1 MTDSLRQTTQ
11 AKRQSLHRQYLGYYI
26 FSLFP
31 VLSVCYLTCHYERA
45 ESLLP
50 LFWVEWTLVVAAF
63 SLLCPWP
70 GRKGVLGAAL
80 VFLLS
85 FCVASIV
92 THESIAVHGAIWN
105 WSDDW
110 FYLTEA
116 EKVVRSVRLSGW
128 NLQEAWT
135 VVAARESGAWTLS
148 GWPFVLG
155 LVSAIVTS
163 APTLELLHAIA
174 LSLNATFLALVL
186 LLVCHVLQEPARR
199 FPRMALFCFLLLI
212 ADPIVYAGMSLKE
225 SMLQFCLMLAFVS
238 CWKVLGRGL
247 VPWGIALGLGMLGI
261 VTSRVAYVPLILFVL
276 YWRVLQKIHI
286 GKYLRVL
293 LALVIIASFAT
304 LLLTFEIRY
313 TSVAERLGGYDLEA
327 QPGLA
332 MSIYNIPVVGPVFF
346 YAISPVPPLPW
357 KILSV
362 EKPAIALTRGAGSAA
377 WFLAACYVL
386 RGIARKRHLLRNELF
401 LSAGV
406 MFLGCFV
413 AVVITGNDPRYK
425 QPTNFYLAIMLFLT
439 RYNRP
444 KARRIA
450 DLNKGEPDCGSIGR
464 P

>member
-11 AKRQSLHRQYLGYYI
+11 AKRQSLHRQYFGYYI

-92 THESIAVHGAIWN
+92 THESIAIHGAIWQG
-105 WSDDW
+105 SDDW

-128 NLQEAWT
+128 DLQEAWM
-135 VVAARESGAWTLS
+135 VLASREKGAWTLS
-148 GWPFVLG
+148 GWPYVLG
-155 LVSAIVTS
+155 LVTAIVTLT
-163 APTLELLHAIA
+163 PTLELLHAIA
-174 LSLNATFLALVL
+174 LSVNATFLALVL
-186 LLVCHVLQEPARR
+186 VLVCHVLQEPARQ
-199 FPRMALFCFLLLI
+199 FPKKVLFCFLLLI
-212 ADPIVYAGMSLKE
+212 ADPIVYAGMVLKE
-225 SMLQFCLMLAFVS
+225 SMLHFSLMLAFVS
-238 CWKVLGRGL
+238 CWKVLRRGL
-247 VPWGIALGLGMLGI
+247 VPWGIALGLGILGV

-276 YWRVLQKIHI
+276 YWRAMQKIHI

-293 LALVIIASFAT
+293 LALVIVASFAG
-304 LLLTFEIRY
+304 LVLTFEIRY
-313 TSVAERLGGYDLEA
+313 TSVAEHLGGKVLEG

-332 MSIYNIPVVGPVFF
+332 MSVYNIPVVGPVLF

-362 EKPAIALTRGAGSAA
+362 EKPAIVLIRGAGSAA

-386 RGIARKRHLLRNELF
+386 RGIARKRHLLKNELF
-401 LSAGV
+401 LTAGV
-406 MFLGCFV
+406 MCIGCFI
-413 AVVITGNDPRYK
+413 AVVLTGNDPRYK

-439 RYNRP
+439 WYD
-444 KARRIA
+444 RRETRRLERLQK
-450 DLNKGEPDCGSIGR
+450 DSNV
-464 P
+464 

>member
-1 MTDSLRQTTQ
+1 M
-11 AKRQSLHRQYLGYYI
+11 GC
-26 FSLFP
+26 
-31 VLSVCYLTCHYERA
+31 VERA
-45 ESLLP
+45 ESVLP
-50 LFWVEWTLVVAAF
+50 LCWVGWTLVVAAF

-92 THESIAVHGAIWN
+92 THESIAIHGAIWQ

-110 FYLTEA
+110 NYLIEA
-116 EKVVRSVRLSGW
+116 GNVGRSVRWSGW

-135 VVAARESGAWTLS
+135 VLASRESSAWTLS
-148 GWPFVLG
+148 GLPFVLG

-186 LLVCHVLQEPARR
+186 LLVCHVLEEPARR
-199 FPRMALFCFLLLI
+199 FPRMVLFCFLLLI

-225 SMLQFCLMLAFVS
+225 SMLQFSLMLAFVS
-238 CWKVLGRGL
+238 CWKLLGRGL
-247 VPWGIALGLGMLGI
+247 VPWGIALGLGILGV

-293 LALVIIASFAT
+293 LALVIVASFAN
-304 LLLTFEIRY
+304 LVLTFEIRD
-313 TSVAERLGGYDLEA
+313 TTVGATVNSGIGDELSGKT
-327 QPGLA
+327 GLA
-332 MSIYNIPVVGPVFF
+332 ISIYNIPVVGPVLF

-357 KILSV
+357 KILAV
-362 EKPAIALTRGAGSAA
+362 EQPAIVLIRGAGSAA

-401 LSAGV
+401 LTAGV

-439 RYNRP
+439 WYD
-444 KARRIA
+444 RRKTRRTIF
-450 DLNKGEPDCGSIGR
+450 I
-464 P
+464 